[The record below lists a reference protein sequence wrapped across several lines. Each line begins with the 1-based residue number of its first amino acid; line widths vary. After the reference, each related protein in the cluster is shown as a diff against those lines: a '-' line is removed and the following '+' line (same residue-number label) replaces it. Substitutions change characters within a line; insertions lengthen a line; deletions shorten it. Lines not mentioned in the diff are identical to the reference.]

1 MLKRWDL
8 ICRWLLKLLLLK
20 QIVKICKLKFYFP
33 NFRMTVEERA
43 VQRQIRRDE
52 AFALKMMEVN
62 IFSFVC
68 YESRLPPVLN
78 LFTKFYLFIY

>member
-20 QIVKICKLKFYFP
+20 QIVKICKFKFYFP

-68 YESRLPPVLN
+68 YESRLPVLN